1 MHCLHVVVHKG
12 DDMVNE
18 HEYLFSLRR
27 KARQSGFVLIRPQK
41 DMYGGY
47 ECSIQRIKDGAIH
60 VVMNCPTPID
70 AAQEALGLFVK
81 DGEVSSQFQ
90 GEFSDA

>member
-1 MHCLHVVVHKG
+1 ML
-12 DDMVNE
+12 NE
-18 HEYLFSLRR
+18 HEALFSLRK

-60 VVMNCPTPID
+60 VVMNCETPID
-70 AAQEALGLFVK
+70 AAKQAIGAFVP
-81 DGEVSSQFQ
+81 DGELLQRFQ
-90 GEFSDA
+90 RDLSDA